1 MPDKHSLVRTI
12 YLYLFS
18 LVGLAL
24 IITGTV
30 RFLDM
35 GLKAFVFT
43 KADEPQKI
51 QQQYY
56 QGYVPEAVSK
66 IATPEQVDQATE
78 LTDAEKT
85 SLKQFLANYQKWESQ
100 NAKIDYL
107 ASERQKEAS
116 INLAMLL
123 VGLPLYLYHWRIA
136 RREAKERA

>member
-1 MPDKHSLVRTI
+1 MPEKHSLVRTI
-12 YLYLFS
+12 YLYLFA

-35 GLKAFVFT
+35 GLKAWVFT

-56 QGYVPEAVSK
+56 QGYVPEAVTK
-66 IATPEQVDQATE
+66 IATPEQVGQVTE

-85 SLKQFLANYQKWESQ
+85 SLKQFLANYQNWQDQ

-107 ASERQKEAS
+107 ASNRQREAS
-116 INLAMLL
+116 INLSLLL
-123 VGLPLYLYHWRIA
+123 VGLPLYLYHWRIIK
-136 RREAKERA
+136 RETKDKA